1 MIAAVYRL
9 YTACDVSSMGH
20 TQTLTKV
27 CSPILSSCSP
37 NPVAVPPLTPPHTGH
52 IMLNRVDRRSQ
63 LKCLQ
68 SCIEMLGAGAS
79 VLFFPEGT
87 RSKDKVLG
95 GFKKGAFSVAVKAGV
110 PVVPIT
116 LIGTGEKGERG
127 GVFWVGRVVWVGWG
141 EGLQVC
147 TLTTGWCSAH

>member
-1 MIAAVYRL
+1 
-9 YTACDVSSMGH
+9 
-20 TQTLTKV
+20 V
-27 CSPILSSCSP
+27 CC
-37 NPVAVPPLTPPHTGH
+37 AGH
-52 IMLNRVDRRSQ
+52 IKLNRVDRRSQ

-68 SCIEMLGAGAS
+68 TCIEMLGAGAS

-116 LIGTGEKGERG
+116 LIGTGAVLGGGGVLARG
-127 GVFWVGRVVWVGWG
+127 GGGGAPRMPTHLWEQAQAR
-141 EGLQVC
+141 
-147 TLTTGWCSAH
+147 